1 MTDSPF
7 QDAVAIDTNV
17 FIHLLNPQ
25 ENAESHINELLKK
38 LQMAQVS
45 LIVDESGRVSGEYR
59 NRIEPIIRESDD
71 TRDEIYILRY
81 WILNCPRLA
90 TKLVLNDA
98 LMTAIRDVIVELDQA
113 VDRILVYVALRQGK
127 VLISNDRMNIVLG
140 PPSESTER
148 RRRLLRNTRHFRS
161 GDADILTSLEAYA
174 RIQA

>member
-25 ENAESHINELLKK
+25 ENAESHINGLLKN

-45 LIVDESGRVSGEYR
+45 LIVDDSERILGEY
-59 NRIEPIIRESDD
+59 NNQIGPMIRESDD
-71 TRDEIYILRY
+71 TRNEIHILRY
-81 WILNCPRLA
+81 WILNCPRL
-90 TKLVLNDA
+90 TTRLVLNDA
-98 LMTAIRDVIVELDQA
+98 LMTAIRGVIVEPDQA

-148 RRRLLRNTRHFRS
+148 HQRLLRNTRGFRT

>member
-25 ENAESHINELLKK
+25 ENAESHINELLKN
-38 LQMAQVS
+38 LHIAQVS
-45 LIVDESGRVSGEYR
+45 LIVDECGRIGSEYR
-59 NRIEPIIRESDD
+59 NRIEPIIWESDD
-71 TRDEIYILRY
+71 IRDEIYILRY
-81 WILNCPRLA
+81 WLLQCPRLA
-90 TKLVLNDA
+90 TELVLTDT
-98 LMTAIRDVIVELDQA
+98 LMTAIRGVIIELDQA

-127 VLISNDRMNIVLG
+127 ILISNDRMNIVVG

-148 RRRLLRNTRHFRS
+148 RQRLLRNTRRFRS

>member
-7 QDAVAIDTNV
+7 QVAVAIDTNV

-25 ENAESHINELLKK
+25 ENAESHINGLLKN

-45 LIVDESGRVSGEYR
+45 LIVDESGRIGGEYR
-59 NRIEPIIRESDD
+59 DRIEPIIRKSDD
-71 TRDEIYILRY
+71 IRDEIFILRY
-81 WILNCPRLA
+81 WLLQCPRL
-90 TKLVLNDA
+90 TSELVLSDA
-98 LMTAIRDVIVELDQA
+98 LMTAIKRVIEELDQA

-127 VLISNDRMNIVLG
+127 VLITNDRMNIVLG

-148 RRRLLRNTRHFRS
+148 RQRLLRNTRRFRS

-174 RIQA
+174 RI